1 MEIPGGIRRKENPI
15 NITDDWIIRAGMKA
29 DASLSHSSSRTLAF
43 RISEEDYAKI
53 QMLAD
58 ISGKIKQDF
67 IRERILTGSVT
78 VLPNSRVRKFLEQY
92 LYELLGELRRL
103 QSREDFSAELE
114 ERMDLLLEII
124 SRL

>member
-1 MEIPGGIRRKENPI
+1 
-15 NITDDWIIRAGMKA
+15 MKA